1 VSTRRGVRYG
11 PRRVLTQSLSMR
23 SRSGA
28 VRVIDGRHHAV
39 RSNLIRTPAGL
50 PAQ

>member
-1 VSTRRGVRYG
+1 
-11 PRRVLTQSLSMR
+11 MR

-28 VRVIDGRHHAV
+28 VRVIDGRHHTL